1 MLGEKDDDW
10 ASFAYLWPNY
20 VRIDQKNINN
30 GTGSADDK
38 DKTRKANL
46 HSTLA
51 LATQNN
57 AQAREIMES
66 RQTPNVGGGN
76 GDDDGDEP
84 ELDGEA
90 DFAALRAHFEPKLQ
104 IYVGLKMKE
113 LDSCFEGLFVSWESN
128 FGDAISKLQ
137 AVVRECGHLRCK
149 PSEQQLITKFLGV
162 MPDSGPWGQR
172 KVMWTES
179 TMNADGMSTD
189 ATLADMV
196 NKARMAYLQ
205 LKNSPEAKSGTPGL
219 LRAWASATAIFADT
233 CTRASAGTAA
243 RRRTRLWR
251 AVAEAEA
258 AAGKTNAV
266 AAVASS
272 QSATTAASAGT
283 SHAIA
288 RRATVMM
295 TTRSWTTRRCGRQRN
310 NSGRRRGRGTPTSP
324 SQVAERTR
332 NASTLAAG
340 GEMRCAAACRARC
353 GGV

>member
-46 HSTLA
+46 HSILA

-66 RQTPNVGGGN
+66 RQTPNVGGGD

-113 LDSCFEGLFVSWESN
+113 LDSCFEELFVSWESN

-179 TMNADGMSTD
+179 TMNADGVATG
-189 ATLADMV
+189 ATLADMI
-196 NKARMAYLQ
+196 NRARMAYLQ
-205 LKNSPEAKSGTPGL
+205 LKNSPEAKSGTPG
-219 LRAWASATAIFADT
+219 F
-233 CTRASAGTAA
+233 AA
-243 RRRTRLWR
+243 RVGKRNCDVCGHMHTGECWYRSK
-251 AVAEAEA
+251 A
-258 AAGKTNAV
+258 AYAAMTSGRGGRGSGRNGKRGRSGGFKPKCYNC
-266 AAVASS
+266 
-272 QSATTAASAGT
+272 GKRG
-283 SHAIA
+283 HIA
-288 RRATVMM
+288 RDCPEGNGDDDDSELDDATL
-295 TTRSWTTRRCGRQRN
+295 RK
-310 NSGRRRGRGTPTSP
+310 
-324 SQVAERTR
+324 
-332 NASTLAAG
+332 AAKQL
-340 GEMRCAAACRARC
+340 RKKARARHANVTIPGC
-353 GGV
+353 

>member
-30 GTGSADDK
+30 GTGSAADK
-38 DKTRKANL
+38 DKMRKANL
-46 HSTLA
+46 HSILA

-66 RQTPNVGGGN
+66 RQTPNVGGGD

-179 TMNADGMSTD
+179 TMNDNGTFKD
-189 ATLADMV
+189 ITLKDMIGR
-196 NKARMAYLQ
+196 ARLAYMQ
-205 LKNSPEAKSGTPGL
+205 MKESPEAKSAVKGFVSKAQKGSCGICGNRHTGKCWYSDKHAYSAMRNKQFNPKCYHCGKRGHIARNCPKKRSEKKSDDDDSDSEMDEAT
-219 LRAWASATAIFADT
+219 LRK
-233 CTRASAGTAA
+233 AA
-243 RRRTRLWR
+243 RLLKKR
-251 AVAEAEA
+251 A
-258 AAGKTNAV
+258 K
-266 AAVASS
+266 SS
-272 QSATTAASAGT
+272 
-283 SHAIA
+283 
-288 RRATVMM
+288 RFTVPG
-295 TTRSWTTRRCGRQRN
+295 C
-310 NSGRRRGRGTPTSP
+310 
-324 SQVAERTR
+324 
-332 NASTLAAG
+332 
-340 GEMRCAAACRARC
+340 
-353 GGV
+353 